1 MGLGDVEG
9 RALVATHRARYRGR
23 EREKRREKEKEKKEK
38 EVTSIFS
45 WTNDNEEDLG
55 QGQRA
60 TTLRLMAKEGDLFFR
75 FGRLSG
81 QSEARGHVDRR
92 RSELCCCGAFLFFLF
107 QVFFSSFFLLPF
119 SCSLSHNT
127 TDRQWMICSNADT
140 GYQETTTAACHG
152 LRLIS
157 GTNNSDSSMT
167 GCGFV

>member
-23 EREKRREKEKEKKEK
+23 EREREEKREEEKEKKEK

-92 RSELCCCGAFLFFLF
+92 RSELYCCGAFLFFLF
-107 QVFFSSFFLLPF
+107 QVFSLLFFFFL
-119 SCSLSHNT
+119 SLVLFPT
-127 TDRQWMICSNADT
+127 TQQTDN
-140 GYQETTTAACHG
+140 G
-152 LRLIS
+152 
-157 GTNNSDSSMT
+157 
-167 GCGFV
+167 